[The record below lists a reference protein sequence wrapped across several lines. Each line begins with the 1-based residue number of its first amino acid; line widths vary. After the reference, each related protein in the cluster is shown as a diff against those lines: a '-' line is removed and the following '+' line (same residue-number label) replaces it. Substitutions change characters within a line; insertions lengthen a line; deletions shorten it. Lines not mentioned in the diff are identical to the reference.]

1 MTRVSILVPVLGRPH
16 RVRPLLDSITA
27 ATPEPHEVVFLAD
40 QADRATLDVLR
51 ATDARVEAPGG
62 SYAGKINHGVRA
74 TDAPLVFFAADDL
87 NFHPGWLAAAE
98 AKLTGSVGVVGVNDL
113 IARRRDHATH
123 FLVAR
128 WYAES
133 PTIDGEPGPMHEG
146 YHHWF
151 VDDEFIATA
160 RHRAAY
166 AYAPAAHVEHLH
178 PMNGQ
183 APDDDTYRKGRAKAR
198 LDRST
203 FHRRQPLW
211 T

>member
-1 MTRVSILVPVLGRPH
+1 MTVVSILVPVLGRPH
-16 RVRPLLDSITA
+16 RVRPVIDSIAA
-27 ATPEPHEVVFLAD
+27 ATPEPHEVLFLAD
-40 QADRATLDVLR
+40 QADHDTIAAIR
-51 ATDARVEAPGG
+51 DAGALVEAPGG
-62 SYAGKINHGVRA
+62 SYARKINHGVRA
-74 TDAPLVFFAADDL
+74 TRAPLVFFAADDL
-87 NFHPGWLAAAE
+87 DFRDGWLAAAQQR
-98 AKLTGSVGVVGVNDL
+98 LTDTVGVVGVNDL
-113 IARRRDHATH
+113 IQRRRDHATH

-128 WYAES
+128 WYAQM
-133 PTIDGEPGPMHEG
+133 PTIDGQPGPMHEG

-160 RHRAAY
+160 RKRDAY
-166 AYAPAAHVEHLH
+166 AYAPTAHVAHMH

-183 APDDDTYRKGRAKAR
+183 APDDATYRKGRAKAR

>member
-1 MTRVSILVPVLGRPH
+1 MTVAILVPVLGRPH
-16 RVRPLLDSITA
+16 RIRPLLASITA
-27 ATPEPHEVVFLAD
+27 ATPEPHEVLFLAD
-40 QADRATLDVLR
+40 QADHATLEAIR
-51 ATDARVEAPGG
+51 GAGARVEAPGG
-62 SYAGKINHGVRA
+62 SYARKINHGVRA
-74 TDAPLVFFAADDL
+74 TSAPLVFFAADDL
-87 NFHPGWLAAAE
+87 DFRPGWLAAAE
-98 AKLTGSVGVVGVNDL
+98 DHLVGGVGVVGVNDL

-133 PTIDGEPGPMHEG
+133 PTIDGGHGPMHEG

-160 RHRAAY
+160 RKRGAY
-166 AYAPAAHVEHLH
+166 AYAPGSHVAHLH

-183 APDDDTYRKGRAKAR
+183 APDDDTYRKGRAKSR